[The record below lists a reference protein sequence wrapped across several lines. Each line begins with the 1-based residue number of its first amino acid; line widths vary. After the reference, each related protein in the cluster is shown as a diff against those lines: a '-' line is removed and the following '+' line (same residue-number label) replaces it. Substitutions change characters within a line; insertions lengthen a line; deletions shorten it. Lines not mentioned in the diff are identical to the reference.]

1 MADADAPKDKL
12 DQAIEEAA
20 NSAKESVASYAK
32 LAKEANQRLGGGEP
46 ADTGAWLQLTARA
59 YAQAASDA
67 AKAWTTGYEL
77 LQALAEQ
84 AEPPTAEGGRVRPP
98 APDG

>member
-1 MADADAPKDKL
+1 MADADAVKDKL

-20 NSAKESVASYAK
+20 KSAQESVASYAK
-32 LAKEANQRLGGGEP
+32 LAKEAGERLGGGAS
-46 ADTGAWLQLTARA
+46 ADAGAWLQLTAKA

-67 AKAWTTGYEL
+67 AKAWTTGYEV

-84 AEPPTAEGGRVRPP
+84 ADPPDAKGGKGSPP
-98 APDG
+98 SS